1 MTSPVTGSTTATG
14 ADAATA
20 TAKNR
25 SASTG
30 QAELGKDAF
39 LQLLVAQLRYQDPTS
54 PMDTSAFMAQT
65 SQLTTVER
73 LTELSAVTRQS
84 FDLQSQLAA
93 TSMVG
98 RLVTY
103 EAADG
108 QSVTDVV
115 DGVSFAGGVTTLTIG
130 EEDVTLSQVSA
141 VTRQAD

>member
-1 MTSPVTGSTTATG
+1 MTVPVTGSSTTG

-20 TAKNR
+20 AANNR
-25 SASTG
+25 SGTTG

-73 LTELSAVTRQS
+73 LTELSAVARQS
-84 FDLQSQLAA
+84 YDLQTQLAA
-93 TSMVG
+93 ASLVG
-98 RLVTY
+98 RVVTY
-103 EAADG
+103 ESAEG
-108 QSVTDVV
+108 ESVTDVV
-115 DGVSFAGGVTTLTIG
+115 DGVSFAEGVPTLTVG
-130 EEDVTLSQVSA
+130 DEDVLLAQVSS